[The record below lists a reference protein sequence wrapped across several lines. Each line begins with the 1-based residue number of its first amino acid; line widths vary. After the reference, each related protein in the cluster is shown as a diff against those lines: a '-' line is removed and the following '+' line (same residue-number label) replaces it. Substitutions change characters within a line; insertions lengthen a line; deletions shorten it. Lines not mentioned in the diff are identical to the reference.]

1 MKKDI
6 TELYSFIDDFCKIYQ
21 EYEKRKLL
29 PSTKERNR
37 DNKMSLSEMLTI
49 IIMFHTSYAKNFKF
63 IYCLVSKLVFILLIL
78 P

>member
-29 PSTKERNR
+29 PSFKQR
-37 DNKMSLSEMLTI
+37 DHEMLLQHI
-49 IIMFHTSYAKNFKF
+49 KMAQK
-63 IYCLVSKLVFILLIL
+63 
-78 P
+78 